1 MIKYLKEERLE
12 IGKRIY
18 ERKLN
23 CYEAGEK
30 YNISPWTARDY
41 YRLYKAFLKEF
52 SDEKKLL

>member
-23 CYEAGEK
+23 CFEAGEK

-41 YRLYKAFLKEF
+41 FRLYKAFLKER

>member
-1 MIKYLKEERLE
+1 MIKYSKEERLE

-30 YNISPWTARDY
+30 YNISPWTAREY
-41 YRLYKAFLKEF
+41 FRLYKAFLKEL

>member
-18 ERKLN
+18 EKKLN
-23 CYEAGEK
+23 CFEAGEK

-41 YRLYKAFLKEF
+41 YRLYKAFLKELCN
-52 SDEKKLL
+52 EKKL

>member
-1 MIKYLKEERLE
+1 MIKYSKEERLE

-23 CYEAGEK
+23 CYVAGEK
-30 YNISPWTARDY
+30 YNISPWTAREY
-41 YRLYKAFLKEF
+41 YRLYKAFLKEL

>member
-1 MIKYLKEERLE
+1 MIKYSKVERLE

-23 CYEAGEK
+23 CFEAGER

-41 YRLYKAFLKEF
+41 YRLYKAFLKELG
-52 SDEKKLL
+52 DEKKLL

>member
-1 MIKYLKEERLE
+1 MIKYSKVERLE

-41 YRLYKAFLKEF
+41 YRLYKAFLKELRN
-52 SDEKKLL
+52 EKKL